1 MKQLTPIE
9 ELVPVLRQWER
20 DWDMYDNGFTLKKPI
35 SIDEVLSP
43 FLEKEKQVIVD
54 AYTQGLYL
62 NFDHCELTPEH
73 YAETYFNNKY
83 SK

>member
-9 ELVPVLRQWER
+9 ELVPVLRQWKR

-54 AYTQGLYL
+54 AFVQGNREVFYDGTEEVMA
-62 NFDHCELTPEH
+62 NA
-73 YAETYFNNKY
+73 YYNNKY